1 MTLSKETEDL
11 PDNMAARMTNG
22 DIIKN
27 TAPNKTKIG
36 IIAIFVII
44 GTFGS
49 FKLITDGSSSPFA
62 FWITVLVLCGLLVM
76 FFGDIVDSFDFWSL
90 KVKMRNVELAK
101 KEVEELAFQTV
112 RLILI
117 SRENVIT
124 MGVTDEDEA
133 EFQEV
138 ARAVLSRAGIDE
150 SNDIF
155 KRLEGDERHKTEAAK
170 I

>member
-1 MTLSKETEDL
+1 
-11 PDNMAARMTNG
+11 MAARITNG

-49 FKLITDGSSSPFA
+49 FRLITDGSSSQFA
-62 FWITVLVLCGLLVM
+62 FWITVLALCGLLVM

-90 KVKMRNVELAK
+90 KVKMRNVEMAK
-101 KEVEELAFQTV
+101 REVEELAYQTV

-117 SRENVIT
+117 SREHVIT
-124 MGVTDEDEA
+124 MGVTEDDEA
-133 EFQEV
+133 EFREV
-138 ARAVLSRAGIDE
+138 ARAILKRAGIEE

-155 KRLEGDERHKTEAAK
+155 QKIEGESRTTVEAAR